1 MGYSSLYDC
10 IKDLEKTNQL
20 IRIKETVDPELE
32 MAAIHLEA
40 FKNKGPAVFYENI
53 KGYNYPAVSNL
64 FGTIERTNYI
74 FRDQIDE
81 IKQILSF
88 KYEPE
93 QIFNSF
99 FKKLPLILKTKN
111 AFPKKVKLSNQAFR
125 EIKLNDIPA
134 IKCWKEDGG
143 AFLTLPEVFSMDP
156 EFNDIMKSNLGMYRI
171 QLNGNEYNEDE
182 IGLHYQIH
190 RGIGIYHKKALQLNK
205 PLKVSI
211 FLGGPPAHIV
221 AAVMPLPENI
231 SELMFAGLLNN
242 NKFNYDVVDGYC
254 INAAADFVIT
264 GELALNDLKPEGP
277 FGDHLGY
284 YSLTHLFPYLK
295 VHKVYAKNN
304 PVLPFT
310 VVGRPPQEDS
320 QFGAFIHSLTGS
332 FIQKE
337 IQGVEE
343 VNAVDEAGV
352 HPLLLAIGKERY
364 VPYNENQKPQEL
376 LTIANRILGY
386 GQLSLAKYLFI
397 TSKNGTNISTKNIQ
411 QFFAYILQRIDFK
424 RDVHF
429 ITKTT
434 IDTLDYTGEGLNE
447 GSKVIFAA
455 NGEKK
460 RQLGNNPPFGKLIM
474 DGVVAVKL
482 NPFQNYNEAKETI
495 EQLKSKILSANN
507 YKAYPLVIAC
517 DDEDFVAENINNF
530 LWVTFTRSN
539 PSHDIYGINE
549 KISFKHWSCED
560 VLIIDARKKPHHA
573 PELVLD
579 ENIQT
584 KAKDIL
590 EKYIK

>member
-93 QIFNSF
+93 QIFKSF

-171 QLNGNEYNEDE
+171 QLNGNKYNEDE

-190 RGIGIYHKKALQLNK
+190 RGIGIHHKKALKLNK

-284 YSLTHLFPYLK
+284 YSLKHLFPYLK

-332 FIQKE
+332 FIQNE

-397 TSKNGTNISTKNIQ
+397 TSKNGTYISTKNIQ

-424 RDVHF
+424 RDIHF

-447 GSKVIFAA
+447 GSKVVFAA

-482 NPFQNYNEAKETI
+482 KPFQNYNEAKETI
-495 EQLKSKILSANN
+495 DQLKSKILSANN

-517 DDEDFVAENINNF
+517 DDENFVADNINNF

-549 KISFKHWSCED
+549 NISFKHWSCED

-573 PELVLD
+573 PELILD

-584 KAKDIL
+584 KAKNIL